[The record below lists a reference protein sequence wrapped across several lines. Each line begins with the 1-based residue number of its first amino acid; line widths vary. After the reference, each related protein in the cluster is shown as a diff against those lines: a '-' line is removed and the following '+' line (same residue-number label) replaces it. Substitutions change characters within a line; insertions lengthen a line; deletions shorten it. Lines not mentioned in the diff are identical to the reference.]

1 MTLSTGD
8 TVLLT
13 IALADFIGIFLWIG
27 VCLHLAYTQADVML
41 EHLKNSPAIT
51 TWAPILHAGPWGKL
65 MFIGGVCGLI
75 TFPGYQLK
83 KGNVSAEDLAG
94 FPTALKRKLVFL
106 QWSMI
111 GLLLVMMTFGIAIKL
126 GLI

>member
-8 TVLLT
+8 TVLLS

-51 TWAPILHAGPWGKL
+51 IWAPILHAGPWGKL

-111 GLLLVMMTFGIAIKL
+111 GLLLVMVTFGIAIKL

>member
-13 IALADFIGIFLWIG
+13 IALVDFAGIFLCIG
-27 VCLHLAYTQADVML
+27 ICLHLAYTQADVML

-75 TFPGYQLK
+75 TFPSYQLK